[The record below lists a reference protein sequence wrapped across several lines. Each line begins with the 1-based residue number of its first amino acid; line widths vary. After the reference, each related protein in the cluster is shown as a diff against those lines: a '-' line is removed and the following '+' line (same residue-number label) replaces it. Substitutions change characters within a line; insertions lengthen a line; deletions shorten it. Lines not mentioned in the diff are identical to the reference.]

1 MATIKEVAEEAGLS
15 KSTVSRYISQKGYVS
30 KEAQESIKAAIA
42 KLHYSPNVL
51 AQSLKTKKKSIGRST
66 PTRYFQPFLSKVSS
80 RSRRVSAR
88 KRLPCYARK
97 YIR

>member
-30 KEAQESIKAAIA
+30 KEAQESIKVAIA

-51 AQSLKTKKKSIGRST
+51 AQSLKTKKINWSVYSYQIF
-66 PTRYFQPFLSKVSS
+66 PTLSFQG
-80 RSRRVSAR
+80 
-88 KRLPCYARK
+88 
-97 YIR
+97 